1 MKRKTIES
9 IVKGIVRAI
18 LINNQLI
25 ERFLQKQI
33 S

>member
-9 IVKGIVRAI
+9 IVKRIVWAI
-18 LINNQLI
+18 LNQLI

>member
-1 MKRKTIES
+1 MKRKAIES
-9 IVKGIVRAI
+9 IVKGIVWAI
-18 LINNQLI
+18 LNQLI